1 MKDRKKLLAAVV
13 MTVLT
18 AWGIHQVQEFRFCNL
33 EGVNLFLYDTDH
45 ILAVLSGHGGLA
57 LLVSSF
63 LTQFMRVPFLGAAIA
78 AALYVL
84 TGWMTGRILGKI
96 NGGSAMDGLAFLPVA
111 FMFLCL
117 ENDYYMFHGHIAL
130 AMSVAALLAYA
141 SLPQDRPSLR
151 YAAALAAAPLLYFL
165 VGSAALV
172 YAAGVLV
179 LEILRNGLRGLR
191 AVSCPAVMILTAAA
205 FVRLSVASGW
215 DTALTPFM
223 YYSHPSTYFFP
234 VYAWCSLPLLMVVAW
249 AASRITLKP
258 SHSMIVAGAGLAL
271 SFFVAWN
278 LYGKVHSRSHYRL
291 LSEQYMA
298 EAGDWDGI
306 IRTADRSQPTFFVSY
321 LNLALARKDMLTK
334 NFMHYRPQT
343 LSSLMYPTPNLRA
356 GFSMQSM
363 VYGSWGYH
371 AAARQA
377 AFDANMVTPGMHNP
391 RQLKVLVETNMA
403 LGDDEVALKYISI
416 LEKTLFYRKWAEA
429 RRDAIGGPSS
439 AFLPHTDGYVR
450 YDGIKGD
457 MRDILEADPS
467 QRILAQF
474 YELYQILEKEEVI

>member
-1 MKDRKKLLAAVV
+1 
-13 MTVLT
+13 
-18 AWGIHQVQEFRFCNL
+18 
-33 EGVNLFLYDTDH
+33 
-45 ILAVLSGHGGLA
+45 
-57 LLVSSF
+57 
-63 LTQFMRVPFLGAAIA
+63 
-78 AALYVL
+78 
-84 TGWMTGRILGKI
+84 
-96 NGGSAMDGLAFLPVA
+96 
-111 FMFLCL
+111 
-117 ENDYYMFHGHIAL
+117 
-130 AMSVAALLAYA
+130 
-141 SLPQDRPSLR
+141 
-151 YAAALAAAPLLYFL
+151 
-165 VGSAALV
+165 
-172 YAAGVLV
+172 
-179 LEILRNGLRGLR
+179 
-191 AVSCPAVMILTAAA
+191 
-205 FVRLSVASGW
+205 
-215 DTALTPFM
+215 
-223 YYSHPSTYFFP
+223 
-234 VYAWCSLPLLMVVAW
+234 MVVAW

-429 RRDAIGGPSS
+429 RRNAIGGPSS
-439 AFLPHTDGYVR
+439 AVLPHTDGYVR